1 MNSRKRGRPRKF
13 QWTEFQDIGENRS
26 PEAQFLKFASVN
38 NPYMARVAS
47 RGCPQCNSKN
57 FRLRHDEK
65 FGNIRFYCQEC
76 GYETSFNIKKPT
88 KNQLCVIPVYD
99 NQGLLVDEKVVDI
112 FHEQTERETVDAKVS
127 MAEQRLD
134 LGGEWFDGVS
144 GIESQNRCLTR
155 EEAIERIRRRKMRA
169 QIATML
175 KEIELEERDNRL
187 AEIEAEISSDEDV

>member
-1 MNSRKRGRPRKF
+1 MSKNYS
-13 QWTEFQDIGENRS
+13 S
-26 PEAQFLKFASVN
+26 EAQFLRFASVN

-47 RGCPQCNSKN
+47 NGCPQCRSKN

-76 GYETSFNIKKPT
+76 RYETSFHIKKPT
-88 KNQLCVIPVYD
+88 RDQLSVIRVYD
-99 NQGLLVDEKVVDI
+99 DQGLLVDEKVVDV

-127 MAEQRLD
+127 RAEQRLD
-134 LGGEWFDGVS
+134 LGGEWFDGTS

-155 EEAIERIRRRKMRA
+155 EEAIERIKKRQMRA

-175 KEIELEERDNRL
+175 KEIEREQRDDRS
-187 AEIEAEISSDEDV
+187 AAIEADTFSDET